1 VARRAGV
8 SKGAVS
14 FALNGR
20 PGVAAA
26 TRARILEIADEL
38 GWRPSTRARALSA
51 QRAFAVGLV
60 MARPARLIGADPF
73 FAPFLAGVE
82 TALATCE
89 YALVLQVVTGGR
101 PAEASSYR
109 RLVEGGRVDGV
120 FILDPRRDDHRFTLL
135 GQELQ
140 VPAVVVGDTVGPCA
154 LPAVGA
160 GLPSGVT
167 LAVEHLVELGH
178 TNIAHVSGPPGL
190 ASTVLRRTAWR
201 DAMHDAGLPP
211 GRVVVGDF
219 TAAGGRRAT
228 QRLLTDTDPPTAIV
242 YANDVMAIAGIAAAH
257 EAGLRLP
264 GDLSVVGH
272 DDVMLAAHLTPAL
285 TTIHQ
290 DVPALGAESARALLA
305 LIDGSEPAPAELPEP
320 ELVVRASTA
329 PPDRL

>member
-20 PGVAAA
+20 PGVAEA
-26 TRARILEIADEL
+26 TRARILEIATEL
-38 GWRPSTRARALSA
+38 GWKPSTRARALSA

-82 TALATCE
+82 TVLATCE

-101 PAEASSYR
+101 HAEAASYR

-120 FILDPRRDDHRFTLL
+120 FVLDPRRDDHRFALL
-135 GQELQ
+135 GELEL
-140 VPAVVVGDTVGPCA
+140 PAVVVGDVVGPCP

-160 GLPSGVT
+160 GQPSGVT
-167 LAVEHLVELGH
+167 LAVQHLMELGH
-178 TNIAHVSGPPGL
+178 THIAHVSGPPGL

-201 DAMHDAGLPP
+201 EAMQQAGLPP

-228 QRLLTDTDPPTAIV
+228 QRLLTDTSPPTAIV

-257 EAGLRLP
+257 DAGLRLP
-264 GDLSVVGH
+264 DDLAVVGH

-285 TTIHQ
+285 TTITQ

-305 LIDGSEPAPAELPEP
+305 LVDGKEPAPAKLPEP
-320 ELVVRASTA
+320 ALVVRSSTA
-329 PPDRL
+329 RPRPPH

>member
-1 VARRAGV
+1 MARRAGV

-20 PGVAAA
+20 PGVADA
-26 TRARILEIADEL
+26 TRARILEVATEL
-38 GWRPSTRARALSA
+38 GWKPSTRARALSA
-51 QRAFAVGLV
+51 RRAFAVGLV

-82 TALATCE
+82 TVLATCE

-101 PAEASSYR
+101 NAEAASYR

-120 FILDPRRDDHRFTLL
+120 FVLDPRRGDHRFALL
-135 GQELQ
+135 EQLRQ
-140 VPAVVVGDTVGPCA
+140 PAVVVGDTVGPCP

-160 GLPSGVT
+160 GQPSGVT
-167 LAVEHLVELGH
+167 LAVNHLVELGH
-178 TNIAHVSGPPGL
+178 TRIAHVSGPPGL

-201 DAMHDAGLPP
+201 DAMQEAGLPP

-228 QRLLTDTDPPTAIV
+228 QRLLTDTEPPTAIV

-257 EAGLRLP
+257 DAGLRLP
-264 GDLSVVGH
+264 EDLSVVGH

-285 TTIHQ
+285 TTVHQ

-305 LIDGSEPAPAELPEP
+305 LVAGSEPKMAKLPDPA
-320 ELVVRASTA
+320 LVLRASTA
-329 PPDRL
+329 PPGTA